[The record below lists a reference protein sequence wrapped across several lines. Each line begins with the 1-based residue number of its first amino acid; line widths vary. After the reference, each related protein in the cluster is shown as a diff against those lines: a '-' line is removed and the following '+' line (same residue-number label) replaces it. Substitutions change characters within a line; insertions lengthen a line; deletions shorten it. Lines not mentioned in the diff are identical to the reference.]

1 MCSIAWERMHCAIKW
16 AAFQAAVF
24 HYHYDW
30 FCEEEYFKI
39 FLCLGLFICFMW
51 IGWVKI
57 SAKHLQLLKLYNLLI
72 WGMKTAS
79 SDCVQSASLHLSE
92 AGVLFYKKDT
102 ASATQT
108 FLVRN
113 ICPACFG
120 VHVDTWS
127 HAAEEMSSPFLLLQ
141 QSRTHS
147 YLLSRSEEFIF

>member
-1 MCSIAWERMHCAIKW
+1 MAGG
-16 AAFQAAVF
+16 
-24 HYHYDW
+24 
-30 FCEEEYFKI
+30 EEYFKI

-51 IGWVKI
+51 IGRVKI

-79 SDCVQSASLHLSE
+79 SDCVQSTSLHLAE
-92 AGVLFYKKDT
+92 AGDLFYKKDT

-108 FLVRN
+108 FLVIN

-120 VHVDTWS
+120 VYVDTWS
-127 HAAEEMSSPFLLLQ
+127 NAAEEMSSPFPLLQ